1 MNVSSLL
8 LQQPPFVM
16 IDTLVHY
23 DDALTVTETL
33 IRKDNIFT
41 EDGLFTPAGLMENIA
56 QTCAARIG
64 YINKYIL
71 HRDIQIGFIA
81 AVRNMEITECPAV
94 GKTITTKVETIK
106 EALGMILSNATI
118 TVDNKV
124 IVTAEVKM
132 AVSNEEE
139 NMA

>member
-1 MNVSSLL
+1 
-8 LQQPPFVM
+8 M
-16 IDTLVHY
+16 IDTLTHY
-23 DDALTVTETL
+23 DDTLTVTETL

-41 EDGLFTPAGLMENIA
+41 ENGLFTPAGLMENIA

-81 AVRNMEITECPAV
+81 AVKNMEIKECPTV
-94 GKTITTKVETIK
+94 GSTITTEVKTIK
-106 EALGMILSNATI
+106 EALGMILSHATI

-132 AVSNEEE
+132 AVSNEKD